1 MAYGFGTGVQAGLG
15 ATDYSN
21 YLRGALTGAQLQA
34 QGQAAIGQGI
44 QNALSS
50 IGVGVQKYMKNK
62 EEKRIINEATD
73 RITPL
78 LESPLAR
85 KQFGI
90 PDNAT
95 PEAVREAVMKEVKVF
110 GPAFALQLAREARQ
124 SAAFQAGV
132 GAIPETVT
140 QTVEAKVPE
149 FAKASVEKFDVPSPL
164 VSVPEQTYEN
174 FIKTGSVMGEAPQ
187 QSYKQFMETGS
198 FMPEAPAMAIDMVG
212 AQPAAQAAPSVE
224 PAVKQVPENLK
235 NYFALNPQ
243 TGKLVSSAK
252 LQEDTLKFTSEFQN
266 LEKEKELINSEFNQG
281 YAQFDTTRAGSRF
294 GPMQVVPPALTKE
307 QVDARNQ
314 RLAEIEQQQA
324 PLKDKLI
331 ELANIRQ
338 SAADFAKQP
347 DKKPSIEENASNV
360 IDRSLRFAE
369 EVNLDPAEKNQW
381 MQMKTVLKD
390 IPRKATDEEKIA
402 AFVKAY
408 GEIAPIDS
416 GVYFKMKQLFDTSP
430 VITDLGGGNQL
441 VTVNG
446 QSHVIRADKP
456 TATPAS
462 ILNYKD
468 KSDYSELLVMA
479 SKIGEAAMIA
489 RHPDLYEILQ
499 QLHVRYGTKSDVLG
513 LTPLSDAISSI
524 SFKPTTGATTPSSV
538 NNTNKRLEADAIIG
552 R

>member
-21 YLRGALTGAQLQA
+21 YLRGALTGAQLEA

-50 IGVGVQKYMKNK
+50 IGVGVQSYMKKK
-62 EEKRIINEATD
+62 EEKLLINEATD
-73 RITPL
+73 TISPL
-78 LESPLAR
+78 LENPAVR

-90 PDNAT
+90 PENAT
-95 PEAVREAVMKEVKVF
+95 PEAVREAVKKQVKVF
-110 GPAFALQLAREARQ
+110 GPAAALQLAREARQ
-124 SAAFQAGV
+124 SAAFEAGV

-174 FIKTGSVMGEAPQ
+174 FIKTGS
-187 QSYKQFMETGS
+187 

-235 NYFALNPQ
+235 NYFALNPK
-243 TGKLVSSAK
+243 TGKLVSSAN
-252 LQEDTLKFTSEFQN
+252 LQEDTLKLTSEFQN

-408 GEIAPIDS
+408 SEIAPIDS
-416 GVYFKMKQLFDTSP
+416 GVYFKMKQLFDATP

-441 VTVNG
+441 VTANG
-446 QSHVIRADKP
+446 QSFLIKAGEERP
-456 TATPAS
+456 TSVAQQK
-462 ILNYKD
+462 LNRE
-468 KSDYSELLVMA
+468 ELYNNLVVNA
-479 SKIGEAAMIA
+479 SKIGLDNLRKLHPEAY
-489 RHPDLYEILQ
+489 DELQ
-499 QLHVRYGTKSDVLG
+499 KLHLSFSKTNPLTGMMFSLPEVVASMSSQPTAGTQ
-513 LTPLSDAISSI
+513 
-524 SFKPTTGATTPSSV
+524 TTSPV
-538 NNTNKRLEADAIIG
+538 NTVNIRSAADAILG